1 MTAARHQDL
10 CVLRFVLRGAAALGS
25 VFLALGCAS
34 GPSPAKAP
42 SARIVFPPAPAPAVI
57 EWVASYAKASDVG
70 VGQGSLSKFL
80 VGKDQVE
87 PALIAPTAVA
97 IAPDGS
103 FYVVDQQLD
112 GVVILDPATRRFEL
126 FRGDD
131 LAKLSQPVGIAF
143 GPDGT
148 FYVSDAP
155 GRVVYSFDSNLRFK
169 AAFGGPKL
177 FTRPT
182 SVAVS
187 ADGKR
192 LAVCD
197 TPADH
202 VYILSTSDGQVLRT
216 LGAAG
221 GGEKPGD
228 FKKPYAAA
236 FDDEGYLYV
245 SDYLNFRIQ
254 VFAPDGSFDMTFG
267 QAGNRPGDLNRPRGL
282 NVDSKRGAIYEVD
295 GAFQL
300 VQMFNLDGELLMWFA
315 GPGRGPGQL
324 TLPAGIDRRGDTIAV
339 ADTLNSRIQVF
350 RFLGAPKQP

>member
-1 MTAARHQDL
+1 MR
-10 CVLRFVLRGAAALGS
+10 VPRFVLRGAAACGS
-25 VFLALGCAS
+25 VVLALGCAS

-42 SARIVFPPAPAPAVI
+42 SARVVFPPAPATPVI

-70 VGQGSLSKFL
+70 AGQGSLSKLL
-80 VGKDQVE
+80 VGKDQRE
-87 PALIAPTAVA
+87 LALVAPTSVA

-112 GVVILDPATRRFEL
+112 GVVILDPAARRFEL
-126 FRGDD
+126 FRGGD
-131 LAKLSQPVGIAF
+131 LATLSQPVGIAF

-169 AAFGGPKL
+169 AAFGGPKV

-202 VYILSTSDGQVLRT
+202 VYILSTSDGQVLQR
-216 LGAAG
+216 LGADG
-221 GGEKPGD
+221 GGEKQGD
-228 FKKPYAAA
+228 FKKPYAVA
-236 FDDEGYLYV
+236 FDEDGYLYV

-254 VFAPDGSFDMTFG
+254 VFGPNGTYEETWG
-267 QAGNRPGDLNRPRGL
+267 RAGDRPGDLNRPRGL
-282 NVDSKRGAIYEVD
+282 NVDSKRGVIYEVD

-300 VQMFNLDGELLMWFA
+300 VQMFSLDGELLMWFA
-315 GPGRGPGQL
+315 GPGPGPGQL
-324 TLPAGIDRRGDTIAV
+324 SLPSGMDRRGDTIAV
-339 ADTLNSRIQVF
+339 ADTLNRRIQIF
-350 RFLGAPKQP
+350 RFLGIPNQP